1 MLGGMGICGR
11 KLCCNTFLS
20 EFAPVSIKMAKEQN
34 LSLNPTKISGVCG
47 RLMCCLKNE
56 QETYEYLNS
65 KLPNVGEKLKTK
77 DGVVGEVQRVDVLRQ
92 KVKLIV
98 EDENGDKEIQ
108 EYKID
113 DLLMRKKK
121 PQGCQGCSKGCNN
134 KNQGCNKGERLDEL
148 QRNGYRIIQDPGR
161 FCFGMDAVLLSDFAQ
176 VKNGGRVLDLGTG
189 TGILPI
195 LMEAKTKAVHLT
207 GLEIQPEMAE
217 MAARSVKLNHLED
230 KIEIVEGDIKEASA
244 IFSHDSFD
252 TITSN
257 PPYMIGQHG
266 LKNPSETK
274 AIARHEILC
283 TFADITA
290 AAKKLLKNKGKLF
303 LVHRTFRLSEILCQ
317 LSKDGLEP
325 KRIRF
330 VHPYI
335 DKEPNIFLLEAVKGG
350 KSRMTVEPPLI
361 VYQKEG
367 KYTEE
372 IYKIYGMNPEE

>member
-1 MLGGMGICGR
+1 MER
-11 KLCCNTFLS
+11 
-20 EFAPVSIKMAKEQN
+20 E
-34 LSLNPTKISGVCG
+34 
-47 RLMCCLKNE
+47 R
-56 QETYEYLNS
+56 
-65 KLPNVGEKLKTK
+65 
-77 DGVVGEVQRVDVLRQ
+77 
-92 KVKLIV
+92 
-98 EDENGDKEIQ
+98 
-108 EYKID
+108 ID
-113 DLLMRKKK
+113 DL
-121 PQGCQGCSKGCNN
+121 GI
-134 KNQGCNKGERLDEL
+134 
-148 QRNGYRIIQDPGR
+148 NGYQIIQKEQG

-303 LVHRTFRLSEILCQ
+303 LVHRTFR
-317 LSKDGLEP
+317 
-325 KRIRF
+325 F